1 MKHVLC
7 IVLSLIM
14 TLSVFS
20 STMFV
25 KAADSSVGTMGLT
38 YKLNDDGNSYTVTGC
53 SEVLYGEVVIPDTY
67 NNKPVTVVGKSAFMY
82 EENIDS
88 IIIGANVKVIEAY
101 AFFRTSATSVSL
113 PEGLKVIEDN
123 ALHGYILSLD
133 IPDSVEY
140 IGASGVLAQNYVE
153 NNGYY
158 YIDNWLIEAAVDGG
172 PQRVEVL
179 PGTVGIADD
188 IIEYMDDET
197 GDKYVVIPETV
208 KYIGPRSLTG
218 YSGVY
223 VSDDN
228 PYFEE
233 KDGIVYTENFERLV
247 YASPSFVGVEVVIP
261 DTVKTIDIFAFSY
274 CNNILS
280 VTIPDSVENF
290 SNGLSYMLKT
300 MPEEE
305 IDLFGKPG
313 LCFSFLNFDF
323 DNTYNIEIICGCS
336 SDAANTSFVKNL
348 TQEYDGFEYF
358 SKKIIHNE
366 IVIPGRDATCTV
378 NGLTDGIK
386 CDDCKIIIEA
396 QQSIQGGHN
405 YGEMIVETAPTSTTT
420 GIGVIICE
428 KCGDTK
434 EVSLPKIP
442 VTPKTQA
449 VNDVDGVKVTWN
461 KVDGA
466 AFYVVFRRA
475 AGSSTW
481 TQFTSVTDTEFVD
494 KKVSNNKYY
503 QYSVKAYNSE
513 GYSSAYNS
521 SLTKNIKFVSTPKLS
536 AISNATG
543 GVQIKWGAV
552 AGATTYR
559 VYRRGAGST
568 YWTYLGDTTSTSY
581 VDSKASSGAYWRY
594 TVRAV
599 NGYYSGFDTNGLYI
613 KRLANPYSI
622 KTANSLNGVTVTW
635 AKINGAGSYRI
646 YRKAAGQTSWTYLG
660 TTSAATYT
668 DKNVKSGTYY
678 KYTVRAASGS
688 TYSAFYDGSLIRFLN
703 APVISGYDATNNK
716 LTINWN
722 KVTGASGYRVYRR
735 GAGEGWKYITTVSGT
750 SYADYN
756 VTKNAYYRYTIRSV
770 NGTYMSGYDNNGYLV
785 KFVPQSAGSS
795 SSSSSSTSS
804 KPSTKNDIVAYYNNA
819 INNAKKSA
827 KNIVLAE
834 VQTSNYDNLF
844 YVSMSGIPTDSY
856 KEMLESHSYPNS
868 EYDVSLL
875 PPSGIKCGINPS
887 KVSSA
892 TITESGNNY
901 VVAITLNAQSSAYRG
916 DGGIG
921 SAVNILTESE
931 LKESVGINVSNVNIA
946 YDGAYVTAV
955 VNKSTGRL
963 VKLTTNSDAIYSM
976 GYSGITMK
984 YGISEKNVF
993 TVNY

>member
-20 STMFV
+20 STMLV

-38 YKLNDDGNSYTVTGC
+38 YELNDDGQSYTVTGS
-53 SEVLYGEVVIPDTY
+53 SEVICGELIIPDTY
-67 NNKPVTVVGKSAFMY
+67 NGKPVTAVGKYAFSGCLS
-82 EENIDS
+82 IDS
-88 IIIGANVKVIEAY
+88 IVVGANVTTIEAY
-101 AFFRTSATSVSL
+101 AFYETSATSVLL
-113 PEGLKVIEDN
+113 PDGLKVIK
-123 ALHGYILSLD
+123 SLGLMSEFD
-133 IPDSVEY
+133 TIDVPDSVEY
-140 IGASGVLAQNYVE
+140 IGYFGIYSNDYYEQNNCIYVDKWLLNIPFSITPQKIVVL
-153 NNGYY
+153 
-158 YIDNWLIEAAVDGG
+158 D
-172 PQRVEVL
+172 
-179 PGTVGIADD
+179 GTVGICDTVGESIPEDGSAKFISIPASLKYIGSNSLNGFSGVYLSDD
-188 IIEYMDDET
+188 NEYFEMKDGILYTEDFSRLLFASPAFLT
-197 GDKYVVIPETV
+197 GDVVIADGV
-208 KYIGPRSLTG
+208 KYID
-218 YSGVY
+218 Y
-223 VSDDN
+223 N
-228 PYFEE
+228 
-233 KDGIVYTENFERLV
+233 
-247 YASPSFVGVEVVIP
+247 
-261 DTVKTIDIFAFSY
+261 AFSG
-274 CNNILS
+274 CENIAS
-280 VTIPDSVENF
+280 VTIPDSAYNLRYGIE
-290 SNGLSYMLKT
+290 
-300 MPEEE
+300 
-305 IDLFGKPG
+305 
-313 LCFSFLNFDF
+313 CFFDMVF
-323 DNTYNIEIICGCS
+323 EDELEGSIFNNK
-336 SDAANTSFVKNL
+336 NTSFVFASND
-348 TQEYDGFEYF
+348 EYATSYEIKYSCNSPAANYNYVAYF
-358 SKKIIHNE
+358 GADDYIGLHQKTPIHNP
-366 IVIPGRDATCTV
+366 VTIPGREATCTS
-378 NGLTDGIK
+378 NGLTEGVRCSACNIVIK
-386 CDDCKIIIEA
+386 A
-396 QQSIQGGHN
+396 QTVLVGGHN

-442 VTPKTQA
+442 ATPKTQA

-475 AGSSTW
+475 AGSNTW
-481 TQFTSVTDTEFVD
+481 EQFTSVNGTEFVD

-660 TTSAATYT
+660 TTSVATYT

-703 APVISGYDATNNK
+703 APVISGYGATNNK

-804 KPSTKNDIVAYYNNA
+804 KPSTKNDIVAYYNSA

-976 GYSGITMK
+976 SYSGITMK